1 MSVSKSELEEIK
13 NKISLSSELEKKT
26 RLIKKGKDYW
36 CCCLFHQEK
45 TPSFFVFP
53 DRQSWRCFGACATG
67 GDVFSFVMKT
77 RDIEFGEAL
86 RTLAEQTNITL
97 PNQNDTSQNGLIL
110 SINESANSYFQ
121 QYLASSLGTSTRQ
134 YLDKRSINGDSLN
147 KFELGLSPPD
157 GESLKNHLLKIKK
170 KKKKQFVQKECLFVR
185 KNNQLNK
192 KCIIIHH
199 GMNRIIII

>member
-1 MSVSKSELEEIK
+1 MTVIDD
-13 NKISLSSELEKKT
+13 IKT
-26 RLIKKGKDYW
+26 RLDIVDVIGAQTPLQKSGKAFKAN
-36 CCCLFHQEK
+36 CPFHQEK

-53 DRQSWRCFGACATG
+53 DKQSWRCFGACATG

-97 PNQNDTSQNGLIL
+97 PNQNDTSKNDLIL

-121 QYLASSLGTSTRQ
+121 QYLASSLGTSTRL
-134 YLDKRSINGDSLN
+134 YLEKRSINGDSLI

-157 GESLKNHLLKIKK
+157 GESLKNHLLA
-170 KKKKQFVQKECLFVR
+170 EL
-185 KNNQLNK
+185 LW
-192 KCIIIHH
+192 
-199 GMNRIIII
+199 